1 MPVLIMF
8 FGATLFLSGLIVWV
22 WDAIWVGL
30 ALLIGSAAWML
41 FRLFGR

>member
-1 MPVLIMF
+1 MAILILL
-8 FGATLFLSGLIVWV
+8 FGATLFLSGLNLWV

-30 ALLIGSAAWML
+30 AFLIGSAAWML